1 MLNDTSGR
9 TPLKSSRNP
18 FTCGLSGRTYTA
30 LEMAER
36 VDHLARTLSKEFG
49 WDPNQGTEWDKVA
62 AIFALNTVGGGYTLY
77 GDN

>member
-1 MLNDTSGR
+1 
-9 TPLKSSRNP
+9 
-18 FTCGLSGRTYTA
+18 
-30 LEMAER
+30 MAER